1 MDIYLYD
8 SFREVAAM
16 KKCLLFLLVIIL
28 VSSVSALADSDMKV
42 VAFSDA
48 GLEKE
53 VDGVS
58 FADGVLTVASP
69 GEYMLSGELTNGQL
83 SVDCAEDGKVTLYLN
98 GVTIHT
104 DGAAAILIGEC
115 KPKVVLSLVSGT
127 ENTVSNGAQAA
138 PDEDEEP
145 NGVIF
150 SQSDLVIEGSGSL
163 KVTAASADG
172 IVSKDELEIRGG
184 KITVDAKRHGI
195 KGKDC
200 VEIYDGEITVTAGR
214 DGIKSTNKK
223 DSSRGYVSIRG
234 GIVTILCGDEP
245 IQFVTGCT
253 VENAKIS
260 LGMNKEK

>member
-1 MDIYLYD
+1 
-8 SFREVAAM
+8 M
-16 KKCLLFLLVIIL
+16 KKFLLPLLAVFLFIF
-28 VSSVSALADSDMKV
+28 VSAQADTGMKV
-42 VAFSDA
+42 VSFSDA

-53 VDGVS
+53 VEGIS
-58 FADGVLTVASP
+58 FAGGVLSVTAP

-98 GVTIHT
+98 GVTVHT
-104 DGAAAILIGEC
+104 DGAAALLIGGC
-115 KPKVVLSLVSGT
+115 KPKIVLSLVSET
-127 ENTVSNGAQAA
+127 ENVFSSGAQAVA
-138 PDEDEEP
+138 DESEEP

-172 IVSKDELEIRGG
+172 IVSKDDLVINGG
-184 KITVDAKRHGI
+184 KITVEAKRHGI
-195 KGKDC
+195 RGKDC

-214 DGIKSTNKK
+214 DGIKSTNKN

-234 GIVTILCGDEP
+234 GSITIRFGDEP

-253 VENAKIS
+253 IENTKIS
-260 LGMNKEK
+260 LSVNKE

>member
-1 MDIYLYD
+1 
-8 SFREVAAM
+8 M
-16 KKCLLFLLVIIL
+16 KKFWIVLLALIL
-28 VSSVSALADSDMKV
+28 VSSVSALADGGMKMV
-42 VAFSDA
+42 SFSDA

-53 VDGVS
+53 IEGVA
-58 FADGVLTVASP
+58 FADGVLTVSAP

-83 SVDCAEDGKVTLYLN
+83 SVDCPSEGKVTLYLN
-98 GVTIHT
+98 GVSIHT

-115 KPKVVLSLVSGT
+115 KPKVVLSLVDGT
-127 ENTVSNGAQAA
+127 ENEFSNGAQAT

-172 IVSKDELEIRGG
+172 IVSKDELEIHGG
-184 KITVDAKRHGI
+184 KITVEAKRHGI

-200 VEIYDGEITVTAGR
+200 VEIYDGEISVTAGR

-234 GIVTILCGDEP
+234 GIVTIVFGDEP

-253 VENAKIS
+253 IENAKIS
-260 LGMNKEK
+260 LGMSK